1 MQNNY
6 KQLGNDCREK
16 IKQLDIKMRYKIT
29 TKEITDDY
37 RGMPN
42 DNNYILKNYCK
53 DVTGL

>member
-16 IKQLDIKMRYKIT
+16 IKHLDIKMRYKIT

-42 DNNYILKNYCK
+42 DNNYIKKL
-53 DVTGL
+53 L